1 MRGISMVAKKTGAKR
16 SERAIAKQV
25 DRVQQTYDKR
35 MNLVTKAFGKRSRK
49 KMAILLLIVSFS
61 FYFLAI
67 AGAMVDFEESTNEN
81 ENSMTIKGFKFRQ
94 SRLEYFTDLSN
105 PDEES
110 DSEYA
115 GYGRELLFMPILI
128 LVHLIML
135 AAIGK
140 SMREP
145 FLIVPT
151 VIDISTDKLIKTVKR
166 IRGNFGGLIIAIP
179 FILVDVY
186 FSYLDVSDPEEVI
199 INPLVHWIVTASW
212 VLQWYVF
219 GIVLYSL
226 ARYLLFIRHLTKDYQ
241 YEGNILAIVVGRYL
255 DPLIFLGYQLAGVL
269 GLFLITNLAY
279 MWFVPPPWPSDVIAT
294 ILVLLALPIMAI
306 APLEMIERD
315 IAKEQAE
322 MRRHWYDQYIVEGIK
337 FIDNPASVDEK
348 ALLDILMF
356 HRLLETFSAHK
367 RETLKVYFRVFYVM
381 LLAVG
386 GILLNLIYVAS
397 SLGMI

>member
-1 MRGISMVAKKTGAKR
+1 MVAKKTGVKR
-16 SERAIAKQV
+16 SEQAIARQV
-25 DRVQQTYDKR
+25 NKIQQTYDKQ
-35 MNLVTKAFGKRSRK
+35 MNLVTKAFGIRSKK
-49 KMAILLLIVSFS
+49 KMAILLLIVSFG

-67 AGAMVDFEESTNEN
+67 AGVMVDFEESTNEN
-81 ENSMTIKGFKFRQ
+81 ENSMTIKGFKLRR
-94 SRLEYFTDLSN
+94 SRLKYFTDLSN

-110 DSEYA
+110 ESEYA

-151 VIDISTDKLIKTVKR
+151 VIDIDTDKLIKTVKG
-166 IRGNFGGLIIAIP
+166 IRGNFGGLIIALP

-186 FSYLDVSDPEEVI
+186 FSYQDVSDPEEVI
-199 INPLVHWIVTASW
+199 INPVVHWIVTASW
-212 VLQWYVF
+212 VLQWFIF
-219 GIVLYSL
+219 GVVLYSL
-226 ARYLLFIRHLTKDYQ
+226 VRFLLFIRHLTKDYQ

-269 GLFLITNLAY
+269 GLFLVTNLAY
-279 MWFVPPPWPSDVIAT
+279 MWLVPPPWPSDVIAT
-294 ILVLLALPIMAI
+294 ILVLLALPVMAI

-315 IAKEQAE
+315 IAREQAE
-322 MRRHWYDQYIVEGIK
+322 MRRQWYDQYIIEGMK
-337 FIDNPASVDEK
+337 FIDDPASVDEK
-348 ALLDILMF
+348 SLLNILMF

-386 GILLNLIYVAS
+386 GILLNAVYVAS